1 MYSEVKTLKVE
12 DNKDLSSWLEE
23 VLRFIYD
30 ESCVSVAIACTTEE
44 GPILTSY
51 YRCSSADKALYASY
65 INQDSM
71 LDTLEA
77 NPRKLKEIISSCD
90 DESDEDEI
98 PDSRFE
104 DLDDLIT

>member
-1 MYSEVKTLKVE
+1 MKIE

-23 VLRFIYD
+23 ILKFIYD
-30 ESCVSVAIACTTEE
+30 ENCVSVAVACTTEE

-77 NPRKLKEIISSCD
+77 NPRKLKEILDSCD
-90 DESDEDEI
+90 DEESEEDITDEK
-98 PDSRFE
+98 F
-104 DLDDLIT
+104 DDLIT